1 MSNSIQEPWKLSE
14 SECIIDD
21 WLQLCETDPLTTNLF
36 EVSSPFPRPQKRNQH
51 YKAALDEVRR
61 LRPRSRSLPRNF
73 MDDGNQRVRSRRGGE
88 NGVTTRSQ
96 GRKNGFNGS
105 MDKKTTSPTKLPT
118 KRPGQS
124 SKTYQY
130 AQNNTASDDPDL
142 IDNVNID
149 QLQLEECLSTTTSEL
164 DFRTPTTLSRST
176 TFTAATKLTS
186 ASRNYRLR
194 SRSPTKRIGD
204 LRAAK
209 PPIGVEAAIKVPQ
222 DVKVL
227 RNRFIDIQDGIG
239 VLPRCLQNQ
248 LNALDDRE
256 YRDIFFD
263 RSAHPNDFNN
273 SDSEATTHARELL
286 KELLSIQDAALRC

>member
-1 MSNSIQEPWKLSE
+1 MR
-14 SECIIDD
+14 
-21 WLQLCETDPLTTNLF
+21 T
-36 EVSSPFPRPQKRNQH
+36 
-51 YKAALDEVRR
+51 A
-61 LRPRSRSLPRNF
+61 
-73 MDDGNQRVRSRRGGE
+73 
-88 NGVTTRSQ
+88 
-96 GRKNGFNGS
+96 
-105 MDKKTTSPTKLPT
+105 SPTKLPT

-124 SKTYQY
+124 SKTYQH

-209 PPIGVEAAIKVPQ
+209 SPIEVEAAIKVPR
-222 DVKVL
+222 DVKML

-239 VLPRCLQNQ
+239 VLPRCLQVVSPPDNRFWRQ
-248 LNALDDRE
+248 WL
-256 YRDIFFD
+256 
-263 RSAHPNDFNN
+263 
-273 SDSEATTHARELL
+273 T
-286 KELLSIQDAALRC
+286 